1 MTENSR
7 DGPLISPR
15 LINWRKSW
23 PVFLGLLLL
32 SFNVEIVIMNIL
44 SLHYGIMGLD
54 LFKIGA
60 VLGNIEM
67 VIWIWLFGKI
77 GIFIKENPGFKV
89 FYSNIKSKGID
100 KIFRKTVKAIA
111 DRLDPENI
119 EYLEKIKNIRI
130 GYFDMFLFGICFG
143 AWVLGIIIFRIKR
156 QYFKLG
162 ALMLGNTIKI
172 GLFAAGYSF
181 LGLFFLPILVI
192 TFVYKINKILNK

>member
-1 MTENSR
+1 LTENSR